1 MKKTSVS
8 IDLGGQII
16 TLEAGL
22 APQADGSITAIWGE
36 TVVLAT
42 VVTGSNAKDLDYFPL
57 QVEYREKH
65 YAGGVISSSRFVKR
79 EGRPSDNEILTARL
93 IDRSI
98 RPLFPDGFRNEVQ
111 VAVSPLSIDEE
122 HEPEILSLI
131 ASSAA
136 LAISSLPWDG
146 PIGALRL
153 GQDKDGNI
161 LINPTNTQKQSSK
174 LDLVI
179 SATKDSITM
188 VEAGASQ
195 VSEKDILTAL
205 DTAADGLAK
214 ITQGIVDLAAAV
226 GKTKLVVTSP
236 KPSPELVSFIQGKV
250 KIDDLLEQEKTLGGA
265 GLYSYI
271 AEIAKNIADENK
283 DADRAQI
290 KSIIENLLKKH
301 IRKLVLDK
309 NIRFDK
315 RKPDQIRSI
324 TSEVGVLPRTHGSAI
339 FRRGLTHALS
349 IVTLA
354 STSREQLIEGMKGE
368 ENKRYIHHYNMPGYS
383 TGEPGR
389 YGFPGRR
396 EIGHGALAERALFPV
411 IPEETDFP
419 YTVRVVSEIL
429 SSNGSTSQA
438 SVCGSTLALMD
449 AGVPIKK
456 PVAGIAM
463 GLITDSDKYITL
475 SDITGLEDATGDMDF
490 KVAGTRDG
498 ITALQMDVKV
508 GGITTKILKEA
519 LEQARIGRLYIL
531 EKMLESLDKPREKI
545 SKYAPR
551 IVNVTIDPEK
561 IGEIIGPGGR
571 IIKKLQADYAV
582 EIDIDDSGMVNIS
595 GHDQEKV
602 SQVVE
607 IVKGIVA
614 EAEVG
619 KSYEGTVTR
628 VEPYGAFVEILPG
641 KNGLAHVSRLS
652 TEYVKDAND
661 VVKVG
666 DKVTAYVTEVDSQ
679 GRINISL
686 LKPGQKSA
694 TPDRPRNSSRPP
706 RLGLRSQDG
715 YSDRRPSRPHPH
727 NNNSKTV
734 FTRRFNDHR

>member
-22 APQADGSITAIWGE
+22 APQADGSVTAIWGE

-250 KIDDLLEQEKTLGGA
+250 KIDDLLEQGKTLGGA